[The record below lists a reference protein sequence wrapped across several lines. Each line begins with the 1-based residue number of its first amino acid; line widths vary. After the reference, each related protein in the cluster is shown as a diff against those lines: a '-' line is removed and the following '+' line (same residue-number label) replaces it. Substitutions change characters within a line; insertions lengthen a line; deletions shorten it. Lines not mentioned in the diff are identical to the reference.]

1 VNIDPKTKKFY
12 PASCTGTV
20 AKKLC
25 KTVGVGDGSVG
36 MIGYSAHGWLDDIG
50 FEEANYI
57 KAAKAIWHTWTK
69 VVIIGRAL
77 EPTENQQ
84 AEFGPLCKK
93 LFRHVLLLFEI
104 VDLISVCIHSFGF

>member
-1 VNIDPKTKKFY
+1 MNIDPKTKKFY
-12 PASCTGTV
+12 PAKCTGTV

-25 KTVGVGDGSVG
+25 KTVGVGDGTVG

-50 FEEANYI
+50 FKDENYI
-57 KAAKAIWHTWTK
+57 LSAKAIWRTWAK

-93 LFRHVLLLFEI
+93 LFRYVLLLFEL
-104 VDLISVCIHSFGF
+104 VELISVCIHSFGF